1 MQACDILYFSPIF
14 ILISRVCKHDSL
26 KTAAAPHNFL
36 IFHLRLTSR
45 HALLIGN
52 FIFYYDSFLLYC
64 SITLLFLFRR
74 FAWGIDN
81 QTKLIALSKYNIRG
95 LICKNLRE
103 VFDRSNHFA
112 ATFPQKCFLWKYI
125 RHVVSLALVSS
136 CVMCST

>member
-14 ILISRVCKHDSL
+14 ILISHVCKHDSL

-45 HALLIGN
+45 HVLLIGN
-52 FIFYYDSFLLYC
+52 LIFYYDSFLLYC
-64 SITLLFLFRR
+64 SITLLFLFRKI
-74 FAWGIDN
+74 AWGIND

-103 VFDRSNHFA
+103 VFDRSNIA

-125 RHVVSLALVSS
+125 SHVVSLALVSS